1 MLKRRNV
8 LSVRA
13 LLAAQEEVL
22 AAQEEVLAAKD
33 REVLAAQQVAAAK
46 EQALELEGTQL
57 LDKEI
62 RRVTA
67 CRTSK
72 SNTPAHTS
80 SVLRGA

>member
-1 MLKRRNV
+1 MIFSHKDRTL
-8 LSVRA
+8 RA

-46 EQALELEGTQL
+46 EQALEGTQL
-57 LDKEI
+57 LGNK
-62 RRVTA
+62 TSH

-72 SNTPAHTS
+72 SNAPAHTS